1 MSISTQTAHAVK
13 ALILSTAVVAILA
26 GRHTALA
33 DLPGPPPGAPPGPT
47 FFLPGEDVD
56 DASGAPTKPGP
67 LAPVGD
73 TTKPNVPNVVFYD
86 FGSVSTARSEPIKH
100 DFVLRNRSNSVIAI
114 DHLQPGCGCVS
125 AKIGP
130 GIVFSRVIDGSIP
143 VFPGAEFTV
152 HTSIDP
158 KQLYVGKINKIVW
171 IYFPG
176 DKSPAFTMHI
186 IGHVTAMAN
195 FDPQSID
202 LGSVNADTDSSKRV
216 TVTTDTSVYGPNPPD
231 PISADA
237 SVKIVR
243 DTMPRTVH
251 GTQVSRVYLLR
262 LTHRAHLGMLQ
273 DIVAMPL
280 PHGANG
286 VGPSLLVTGTVE
298 GDISA
303 TPGSVA
309 FGALTAGQQSRQTVA
324 LSGTASALNG
334 LKVTCSDQSLKV
346 RILRDPA
353 KSTTLCITIRSAKP
367 GPIQSTIALTIRNG
381 QELDLPVYGWVK

>member
-1 MSISTQTAHAVK
+1 
-13 ALILSTAVVAILA
+13 
-26 GRHTALA
+26 
-33 DLPGPPPGAPPGPT
+33 
-47 FFLPGEDVD
+47 
-56 DASGAPTKPGP
+56 
-67 LAPVGD
+67 
-73 TTKPNVPNVVFYD
+73 
-86 FGSVSTARSEPIKH
+86 
-100 DFVLRNRSNSVIAI
+100 
-114 DHLQPGCGCVS
+114 
-125 AKIGP
+125 
-130 GIVFSRVIDGSIP
+130 
-143 VFPGAEFTV
+143 
-152 HTSIDP
+152 
-158 KQLYVGKINKIVW
+158 
-171 IYFPG
+171 
-176 DKSPAFTMHI
+176 
-186 IGHVTAMAN
+186 
-195 FDPQSID
+195 
-202 LGSVNADTDSSKRV
+202 
-216 TVTTDTSVYGPNPPD
+216 
-231 PISADA
+231 
-237 SVKIVR
+237 
-243 DTMPRTVH
+243 
-251 GTQVSRVYLLR
+251 
-262 LTHRAHLGMLQ
+262 MLQ